1 MSSYL
6 ILLDAIGHALDWGL
20 LVKNVEN
27 GVRFYVNYCRNY
39 HLVIVIFP
47 FDYKDLCFGGLLV

>member
-20 LVKNVEN
+20 LEKNVEN

-39 HLVIVIFP
+39 HLVIVIFL
-47 FDYKDLCFGGLLV
+47 FDYKDLCFGGLFV